1 MILIS
6 HRGNLEG
13 KNEKL
18 ENHPDYIEE
27 AKKKGFDVE
36 IDVWFI
42 KNNFFLGHDEPQFRV
57 DSKFLEDQKLWCHS
71 KNSDA
76 LKELSKL
83 NCHFFWHNTD
93 DYTITSKGYFWTYPG
108 KEILEN
114 SICVLPEINNFKIK
128 RCVGICS
135 DNISLYKEK
144 WQK

>member
-13 KNEKL
+13 KKGNL

-42 KNNFFLGHDEPQFRV
+42 KNNFFLGHDEPQFKV
-57 DSKFLEDQKLWCHS
+57 DSKFLEDHKLWCHS

-76 LKELSKL
+76 LRELSKL
-83 NCHFFWHNTD
+83 NCHYFWHNTD
-93 DYTITSKGYFWTYPG
+93 DYTITSKGFIWIYPG
-108 KEILEN
+108 KPILKN
-114 SICVLPEINNFKIK
+114 GICVMPEKIINMNIDCK
-128 RCVGICS
+128 GICS
-135 DNISLYKEK
+135 DFIESYK
-144 WQK
+144 

>member
-13 KNEKL
+13 KKENL

-42 KNNFFLGHDEPQFRV
+42 KNNFFLGHDEPQFKV
-57 DSKFLEDQKLWCHS
+57 DSKFLEDHKLWCHS

-76 LKELSKL
+76 LRELSKL
-83 NCHFFWHNTD
+83 NCHYFWHNTD
-93 DYTITSKGYFWTYPG
+93 DYTITSKGFIWIYPG
-108 KEILEN
+108 KPILKN
-114 SICVLPEINNFKIK
+114 GICVMPEKIINMNIDCK
-128 RCVGICS
+128 GICS
-135 DNISLYKEK
+135 DFIESYK
-144 WQK
+144 

>member
-42 KNNFFLGHDEPQFRV
+42 KNNFFLGHDKPQFRV

-93 DYTITSKGYFWTYPG
+93 DYTITSKGFIWIYPG
-108 KEILEN
+108 KPVLKN
-114 SICVLPEINNFKIK
+114 GICVMPEKTKNINLDC
-128 RCVGICS
+128 RGICS
-135 DNISLYKEK
+135 DFIESYK
-144 WQK
+144 

>member
-13 KNEKL
+13 KKEKL

-93 DYTITSKGYFWTYPG
+93 DYTITSKGFIWIYPG
-108 KEILEN
+108 KPILKN
-114 SICVLPEINNFKIK
+114 GICVMPEKIK
-128 RCVGICS
+128 NINIDCRGICS
-135 DNISLYKEK
+135 DFIKSYK
-144 WQK
+144 

>member
-93 DYTITSKGYFWTYPG
+93 DYTITSKGFIWIYPG
-108 KEILEN
+108 KPVLKN
-114 SICVLPEINNFKIK
+114 GICVMPEKTKNINLDC
-128 RCVGICS
+128 RGICS
-135 DNISLYKEK
+135 DFIESYK
-144 WQK
+144 

>member
-6 HRGNLEG
+6 HRGNLDG
-13 KNEKL
+13 KKEKL

-42 KNNFFLGHDEPQFRV
+42 KNNFFLGHDGPQFKV
-57 DSKFLEDQKLWCHS
+57 DSKFLEDQKLWCHA

-76 LKELSKL
+76 LKELSKI

-93 DYTITSKGYFWTYPG
+93 DYTITSKGYIWTYPG
-108 KEILEN
+108 KELFTQ
-114 SICVLPEINNFKIK
+114 SICVLPEKAN
-128 RCVGICS
+128 
-135 DNISLYKEK
+135 YKEFNCL
-144 WQK
+144 

>member
-93 DYTITSKGYFWTYPG
+93 DYTITSRGFIWIYPG
-108 KEILEN
+108 KPVLKN
-114 SICVLPEINNFKIK
+114 GICVMPEKTKNTNLDC
-128 RCVGICS
+128 RGICS
-135 DNISLYKEK
+135 DFIESYK
-144 WQK
+144 